1 MIGPRAV
8 RHATRPPRG
17 RRTARGFTLVEIVV
31 ALTLLSL
38 ILVGIAQMTLVL
50 SRRTRGVSAAA
61 ARSAIITEQINRF
74 AAIPW
79 AELPAPGSTV
89 STTVSSS
96 PLPHTR
102 TVIVEGVSSML
113 RRVTIIITPLNT
125 AYRPDTI
132 VLRRMRPAAGPLQTG
147 L

>member
-1 MIGPRAV
+1 M
-8 RHATRPPRG
+8 
-17 RRTARGFTLVEIVV
+17 ARGFTLIEIIV

-61 ARSAIITEQINRF
+61 ARSAIITEQINRL

-89 STTVSSS
+89 TTTVSSS